1 MGGWGVCPLR
11 SSLNN
16 ATLNSLE
23 NKQYVKE
30 ISKQYIATMNNAN
43 SVTTSQDKLWLLSCS
58 EIWNSGYNGGNTRGY
73 AITKEGEQYKYY
85 KNINANYNNNN
96 SKLIKKATGIDA
108 WWIRSPFYNNSNTV
122 CYVNN
127 TGRSAYGLGDVT
139 YGITPGFAI

>member
-108 WWIRSPFYNNSNTV
+108 WWIRSPFYNNRNTV